1 VTTTSI
7 LLLSAIPATA
17 EPLAVALRAAG
28 HDVTTLA
35 DADEAIRRAGEFTLV
50 TIDVVDPPR
59 TGKDVCAE
67 IRRTPALAAI
77 PVLCVSQTDDVEER
91 VRFLEAGA
99 DDVIARPFDPRELE
113 ARVDGLLIRF
123 KRSRDLAPQ
132 TGGEAPVAGRRRVI
146 ACFSPKGGVGTT
158 TIAVNVAMALAD
170 VSPNQVAILDL
181 DADFGQVATHLN
193 VKPRLTAADLA
204 EDEIGLG
211 EPDMFRSYAETVD
224 PGLHV
229 IAAPATPE
237 TGRLITAAR
246 VEQILAT
253 GLLAYGTLVVD
264 AGSTLDERSLA
275 ILDRA
280 EAVVVPITP
289 EIGALKALHG
299 FLEYLTEEGAV
310 PAKSTFVLNH
320 IFARDMLSMKQIEN
334 AIAAK
339 VDIELPYDAG
349 LYLKAVNEGVPVLLG
364 APASAPAR
372 ALARLAAL
380 ASGING
386 AAEAGGRA
394 RRSGSLFVSL
404 RRRG

>member
-1 VTTTSI
+1 MTTTSI
-7 LLLSAIPATA
+7 LLISAAA
-17 EPLAVALRAAG
+17 EAAAEMAVALRAAG
-28 HDVTTLA
+28 YEVTTLA

-50 TIDVVDPPR
+50 TIDAVEPPQS
-59 TGKDVCAE
+59 TAGVCTA

-77 PVLCVSQTDDVEER
+77 PVLCVSQNDDVEER

-113 ARVDGLLIRF
+113 ARVEGLLIRF
-123 KRSRDLAPQ
+123 NRSRDLAPQ
-132 TGGEAPVAGRRRVI
+132 PRGETPPAGRRRLI

-158 TIAVNVAMALAD
+158 MIAVNVAMALAEQA
-170 VSPNQVAILDL
+170 PNQVAIIDL
-181 DADFGQVATHLN
+181 DVDFGQVATHLN
-193 VKPRLTAADLA
+193 VKPRHTVADLA
-204 EDEIGLG
+204 ASDVGIN
-211 EPDMFRSYAETVD
+211 EPELLRTYADRVE

-237 TGRLITAAR
+237 MGRLVTAAQ

-253 GLLAYGTLVVD
+253 APLVYGALVVD

-280 EAVVVPITP
+280 EAVIVPIVP

-299 FLEYLTEEGAV
+299 FLEYVAEDGGV

-320 IFARDMLSMKQIEN
+320 LFARDMLSMKQIEN

-339 VDIELPYDAG
+339 INAELPYDAA
-349 LYLKAVNEGVPVLLG
+349 LYLKAVNEGVPVVRG

-372 ALARLAAL
+372 ALAHLAAL
-380 ASGING
+380 ASGLD
-386 AAEAGGRA
+386 AADAGGDA
-394 RRSGSLFVSL
+394 RRGGGLFGGL